1 MNVLTAINSRLSRW
15 AMYIACLC
23 LAGLLVVVVYG
34 VVLRYA
40 FNRPPPFV
48 EQVALLLVISVAMF
62 GASAVVRDAGHIG
75 MDSLVGLLPKKVQFW
90 CAAAVGVL
98 TMVFASIL
106 FVGSVE
112 MAESTRNSTI
122 PILGI
127 SEAARYVQPII
138 AGILILLFSIE
149 HLMALFTGRKVL
161 ASWH

>member
-15 AMYIACLC
+15 AMYIACVC

-48 EQVALLLVISVAMF
+48 EQLALLLVISVAMF

-90 CAAAVGVL
+90 CAALVGCFS
-98 TMVFASIL
+98 MVFALFLFFASI
-106 FVGSVE
+106 E

-127 SEAARYVQPII
+127 SEAARYLPSLV

-149 HLMALFTGRKVL
+149 HLIALFAGKKVL